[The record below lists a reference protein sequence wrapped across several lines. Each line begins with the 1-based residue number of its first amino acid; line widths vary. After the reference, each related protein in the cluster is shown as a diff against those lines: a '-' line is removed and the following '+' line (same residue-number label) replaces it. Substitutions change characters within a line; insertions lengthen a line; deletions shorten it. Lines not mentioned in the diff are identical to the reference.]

1 MGGLIGGCGRASIR
15 LRRRRPI
22 SAGLSR
28 GGIIGL
34 TFTDQLHLSCVCWS
48 RCLILIFTRRS
59 PTSPSFCLARPLVN
73 LTI

>member
-1 MGGLIGGCGRASIR
+1 MGGLRGGCGRVNIR

-48 RCLILIFTRRS
+48 RCLILIFIHRS
-59 PTSPSFCLARPLVN
+59 PTSLSFCLARPLVN
-73 LTI
+73 PTI

>member
-1 MGGLIGGCGRASIR
+1 MGGLIVGCGRVSIS

-28 GGIIGL
+28 GGILGL

-48 RCLILIFTRRS
+48 RCLILIFTHRS
-59 PTSPSFCLARPLVN
+59 PTSLSFCPARPSVS

>member
-1 MGGLIGGCGRASIR
+1 MGGLIVDCGRVSIR

-34 TFTDQLHLSCVCWS
+34 IFIDQLDLSCVCWS
-48 RCLILIFTRRS
+48 RCLILIFIHRS
-59 PTSPSFCLARPLVN
+59 PTSLSSCLAHPLVN

>member
-1 MGGLIGGCGRASIR
+1 MGGLIVGCGRASIR

-34 TFTDQLHLSCVCWS
+34 TFTDQLHRSCVCWS
-48 RCLILIFTRRS
+48 RCLILIFIHRF
-59 PTSPSFCLARPLVN
+59 PTSLSFCLARPLVN